1 MAIEVPVQRLEIGDV
16 VLIDLPGLERQVE
29 ATVVRDIDRTD
40 TTVLV
45 TLRVPGRED
54 FAQEWRIG
62 DMVTVVRVHEL
73 HPGAEPGRMSW
84 GDAEL
89 LLIALA
95 AMLSPTTLS
104 FSVLALVL
112 GERPLRTGVWF
123 YLGALSAM
131 LAIGVV
137 AAFVLGNVA
146 ASPTSTPKTW
156 VAIVDVIAGALLL
169 VYVVRLVRRPADP
182 EKAAGMVARMG
193 KVASSPA
200 VAIFGA
206 GAVLANAGGFIPL
219 ALKAISEK
227 NPSATAYIGYWVAF
241 TLVSLLPL
249 GIAIVM
255 LLVARDWTVKV
266 LNLARDWLVLHA
278 RMVAAVIVALLA
290 VVLLRNGIAGLT

>member
-1 MAIEVPVQRLEIGDV
+1 
-16 VLIDLPGLERQVE
+16 
-29 ATVVRDIDRTD
+29 
-40 TTVLV
+40 
-45 TLRVPGRED
+45 
-54 FAQEWRIG
+54 
-62 DMVTVVRVHEL
+62 
-73 HPGAEPGRMSW
+73 MSW

-112 GERPLRTGVWF
+112 GERPLRTGLWF

-156 VAIVDVIAGALLL
+156 VAIVDVVAGALLL

-182 EKAAGMVARMG
+182 AKAAGMVARMG

-278 RMVAAVIVALLA
+278 RMVAAVIAALLA

>member
-1 MAIEVPVQRLEIGDV
+1 
-16 VLIDLPGLERQVE
+16 
-29 ATVVRDIDRTD
+29 
-40 TTVLV
+40 
-45 TLRVPGRED
+45 
-54 FAQEWRIG
+54 
-62 DMVTVVRVHEL
+62 
-73 HPGAEPGRMSW
+73 MSW

-182 EKAAGMVARMG
+182 EKAAGMIARMG

-206 GAVLANAGGFIPL
+206 GAMLANAGGFIPL

-227 NPSATAYIGYWVAF
+227 NSSATATSATG
-241 TLVSLLPL
+241 SPS
-249 GIAIVM
+249 
-255 LLVARDWTVKV
+255 RSCPCS
-266 LNLARDWLVLHA
+266 RSES
-278 RMVAAVIVALLA
+278 RS
-290 VVLLRNGIAGLT
+290 